1 MSPTSDTPS
10 LTSDQYISRSSS
22 QSSFF
27 EPLPTPMPPRTPLPS
42 LTLIVAT
49 TPSLG
54 MGYFGSFPWPT
65 LNSDLAF
72 FARVTKRLRPPSQR
86 KNDNDKVSNHNHHT
100 SPSQPTATASINA
113 LIMGRKTWASIPASR
128 RPLRDRVNVIITR
141 QKAAIAAELES
152 AGLGKAVGADG
163 KQHVIVAGSME
174 EGLRLLVQEY
184 PPGPPPPHQK
194 TSGGEGDGGGGNQ
207 EEPGEFAGKPKSP
220 SLGRVFVI
228 GGAQIYA
235 SALELDN
242 CERLLWTRLQ
252 REWKCDVW
260 FPSGVFV
267 DDDVRAADTNEPM
280 EGAGETKR
288 EGWGRRPDEE
298 LNDWCGESIAGEKEE
313 PGEEGF
319 NYRVEMW
326 ERKRVSIGDGGC

>member
-1 MSPTSDTPS
+1 M
-10 LTSDQYISRSSS
+10 
-22 QSSFF
+22 
-27 EPLPTPMPPRTPLPS
+27 
-42 LTLIVAT
+42 
-49 TPSLG
+49 
-54 MGYFGSFPWPT
+54 
-65 LNSDLAF
+65 
-72 FARVTKRLRPPSQR
+72 
-86 KNDNDKVSNHNHHT
+86 NDNDKLSTHNDHP
-100 SPSQPTATASINA
+100 SPDQPTATASINA

-163 KQHVIVAGSME
+163 KQHVLVAGSME
-174 EGLRLLVQEY
+174 EGLRRLVREY
-184 PPGPPPPHQK
+184 PPDPPPPHHHPSK
-194 TSGGEGDGGGGNQ
+194 LSGGEGDGGRGNQ
-207 EEPGEFAGKPKSP
+207 EELGEFAGKKQSP

-242 CERLLWTRLQ
+242 CERVLWTRLE

-267 DDDVRAADTNEPM
+267 DHDARPEDMNEQVQG
-280 EGAGETKR
+280 EGEPKR

-298 LNDWCGESIAGEKEE
+298 LNDWCGESVAGEKEE

-319 NYRVEMW
+319 KYKVEMW
-326 ERKRVSIGDGGC
+326 ERSRASIGNGGC